1 MNNYEKDFF
10 TIFFHDI
17 ERQEN
22 IFYKKQKTREKNDY
36 YFFPLISREIFIY
49 KHNCHMIPF
58 VLYTN
63 GEDKD
68 RREWKK
74 ILKSK

>member
-1 MNNYEKDFF
+1 MLFF
-10 TIFFHDI
+10 SRYQQI
-17 ERQEN
+17 
-22 IFYKKQKTREKNDY
+22 RECFLLAQNKRENDY
-36 YFFPLISREIFIY
+36 HFFSFVSREIFIY

-58 VLYTN
+58 VLYTD